1 MYIKINTHRERE
13 KEDTLEHST
22 PLTRSSSS
30 LSSPPLLK
38 IQQERE
44 KELFKIQQ
52 ERESELF
59 KIRQEREKGDLEGV
73 VVVK

>member
-30 LSSPPLLK
+30 LSIPPLLKSQQETEKELLK
-38 IQQERE
+38 IQQETE

-52 ERESELF
+52 ETEKDLL
-59 KIRQEREKGDLEGV
+59 KIQQERK
-73 VVVK
+73 